1 MHNNPRFVSPQVDLV
16 KHDQAML
23 QHEQIRKFVAG
34 TVADD
39 APVIP
44 ISAVLK
50 YNIDVVCE
58 YINCKI
64 PIPVR
69 DFTSVPRLIIIRSFD
84 VNKPGEEVE
93 NLRGGTYAGPKKN
106 ERGVLCVSCLCVQ
119 ARSFRS
125 KCWYLL
131 ATFSLTSPRKRRSTS
146 GESYARMT
154 RKTKEA
160 LFCVSCMCVRVLR
173 STKLHEHVPYWY

>member
-1 MHNNPRFVSPQVDLV
+1 MLPQVDLV

-64 PIPVR
+64 PIPGSMCFDSTAVTDQLSLENYFR
-69 DFTSVPRLIIIRSFD
+69 GEGGRLD
-84 VNKPGEEVE
+84 
-93 NLRGGTYAGPKKN
+93 A
-106 ERGVLCVSCLCVQ
+106 
-119 ARSFRS
+119 
-125 KCWYLL
+125 
-131 ATFSLTSPRKRRSTS
+131 
-146 GESYARMT
+146 
-154 RKTKEA
+154 
-160 LFCVSCMCVRVLR
+160 
-173 STKLHEHVPYWY
+173 

>member
-1 MHNNPRFVSPQVDLV
+1 MV
-16 KHDQAML
+16 

-64 PIPVR
+64 PIP
-69 DFTSVPRLIIIRSFD
+69 
-84 VNKPGEEVE
+84 
-93 NLRGGTYAGPKKN
+93 
-106 ERGVLCVSCLCVQ
+106 
-119 ARSFRS
+119 
-125 KCWYLL
+125 
-131 ATFSLTSPRKRRSTS
+131 
-146 GESYARMT
+146 
-154 RKTKEA
+154 
-160 LFCVSCMCVRVLR
+160 
-173 STKLHEHVPYWY
+173 

>member
-1 MHNNPRFVSPQVDLV
+1 MV
-16 KHDQAML
+16 

-64 PIPVR
+64 PIPG
-69 DFTSVPRLIIIRSFD
+69 I
-84 VNKPGEEVE
+84 
-93 NLRGGTYAGPKKN
+93 
-106 ERGVLCVSCLCVQ
+106 VL
-119 ARSFRS
+119 
-125 KCWYLL
+125 
-131 ATFSLTSPRKRRSTS
+131 
-146 GESYARMT
+146 
-154 RKTKEA
+154 
-160 LFCVSCMCVRVLR
+160 
-173 STKLHEHVPYWY
+173 

>member
-1 MHNNPRFVSPQVDLV
+1 MV
-16 KHDQAML
+16 

-64 PIPVR
+64 PIPGDIER
-69 DFTSVPRLIIIRSFD
+69 
-84 VNKPGEEVE
+84 EEPC
-93 NLRGGTYAGPKKN
+93 LAAG
-106 ERGVLCVSCLCVQ
+106 LS
-119 ARSFRS
+119 A
-125 KCWYLL
+125 LL
-131 ATFSLTSPRKRRSTS
+131 NTCRPSTTSTS
-146 GESYARMT
+146 CASTSTARYPSQVIQNEKS
-154 RKTKEA
+154 RA
-160 LFCVSCMCVRVLR
+160 LQQTCL
-173 STKLHEHVPYWY
+173 P

>member
-1 MHNNPRFVSPQVDLV
+1 MDLV
-16 KHDQAML
+16 KHDQAMV

-64 PIPVR
+64 PIP
-69 DFTSVPRLIIIRSFD
+69 
-84 VNKPGEEVE
+84 
-93 NLRGGTYAGPKKN
+93 GTMT
-106 ERGVLCVSCLCVQ
+106 VSCLAFFV
-119 ARSFRS
+119 
-125 KCWYLL
+125 
-131 ATFSLTSPRKRRSTS
+131 
-146 GESYARMT
+146 G
-154 RKTKEA
+154 
-160 LFCVSCMCVRVLR
+160 
-173 STKLHEHVPYWY
+173 

>member
-1 MHNNPRFVSPQVDLV
+1 M
-16 KHDQAML
+16 KHDQAMV

-64 PIPVR
+64 PIP
-69 DFTSVPRLIIIRSFD
+69 
-84 VNKPGEEVE
+84 GVE
-93 NLRGGTYAGPKKN
+93 NRAAVPFAVDARRYACLALYA
-106 ERGVLCVSCLCVQ
+106 VLVT
-119 ARSFRS
+119 
-125 KCWYLL
+125 W
-131 ATFSLTSPRKRRSTS
+131 
-146 GESYARMT
+146 
-154 RKTKEA
+154 
-160 LFCVSCMCVRVLR
+160 
-173 STKLHEHVPYWY
+173 

>member
-1 MHNNPRFVSPQVDLV
+1 MLSQVDLV

-93 NLRGGTYAGPKKN
+93 HLRGGVAGGSIVQ
-106 ERGVLCVSCLCVQ
+106 GVLRVGDEIEV
-119 ARSFRS
+119 R
-125 KCWYLL
+125 
-131 ATFSLTSPRKRRSTS
+131 P
-146 GESYARMT
+146 GIV
-154 RKTKEA
+154 TKDPEGN
-160 LFCVSCMCVRVLR
+160 VRVR
-173 STKLHEHVPYWY
+173 VAP

>member
-1 MHNNPRFVSPQVDLV
+1 M

-93 NLRGGTYAGPKKN
+93 HLRGG
-106 ERGVLCVSCLCVQ
+106 EWSVM
-119 ARSFRS
+119 
-125 KCWYLL
+125 W
-131 ATFSLTSPRKRRSTS
+131 
-146 GESYARMT
+146 
-154 RKTKEA
+154 
-160 LFCVSCMCVRVLR
+160 
-173 STKLHEHVPYWY
+173 